1 MIGAIH
7 VGVYLVLR
15 YVGHLPYDCNRNAEL
30 TLAIM
35 MLWILSFLFYFL
47 IRLSKVQDPF
57 YMKFENNFAC
67 CVMSPALLLNLIYP
81 IAPSIF
87 WTWFD
92 YRWVMI
98 YTCVSRFS
106 FSELSFEFCLFVFV
120 FSSF

>member
-1 MIGAIH
+1 M
-7 VGVYLVLR
+7 VLR

-57 YMKFENNFAC
+57 YMKFENIIGSSAMAP
-67 CVMSPALLLNLIYP
+67 VLILMILYP
-81 IAPSIF
+81 LAPSVF
-87 WTWFD
+87 GTWFD

-98 YTCVSRFS
+98 FTPVRA
-106 FSELSFEFCLFVFV
+106 
-120 FSSF
+120 